1 MERIVVGICGASGAI
16 LAIKTIKALIDQ
28 NIHVE
33 LVMTLAARKT
43 LIHEIGESVATPE
56 KMKAYFDTML
66 ISTHS
71 IHDIG
76 ANIASGSYV
85 TKGMLIV
92 PCSMSSVAAIS
103 HGFCDNLLRR
113 AADVTLKEK
122 RPLILV
128 PREAPLSEIH
138 LENLLK
144 LARFGATIIPPM
156 PAWYHLPKT
165 LDEMENY
172 IVGRILDALKVENSS
187 RVEWQ
192 GLET

>member
-43 LIHEIGESVATPE
+43 LIHEIGEHVATPE
-56 KMKAYFDTML
+56 KMKAYFDTES

-76 ANIASGSYV
+76 ANIASGSYA
-85 TKGMLIV
+85 TKSMLIV
-92 PCSMSSVAAIS
+92 PCSMSSVAAIA
-103 HGFCDNLLRR
+103 HGLCDNLLRR

-122 RPLILV
+122 RALVVV

-144 LARFGATIIPPM
+144 LARLGATIIPPM
-156 PAWYHLPKT
+156 PAWYHHPQT
-165 LDEMENY
+165 LDDMEDR
-172 IVGRILDALKVENSS
+172 IVGRILDALKVENSLK
-187 RVEWQ
+187 VEWQ
-192 GLET
+192 GIK